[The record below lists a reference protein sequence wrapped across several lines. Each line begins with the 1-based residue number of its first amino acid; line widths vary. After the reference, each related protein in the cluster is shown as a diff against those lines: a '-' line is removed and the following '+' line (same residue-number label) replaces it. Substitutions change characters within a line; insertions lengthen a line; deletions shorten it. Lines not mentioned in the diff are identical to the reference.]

1 MSFSKDI
8 LKGFVDM
15 HVHAGPSVAARK
27 VDAYDMMELAGEAG
41 YRAFLVKDHYFPT
54 MMGTRMITDHCSKNE
69 CQCFGGLALNRS
81 VGLFNVYAVDA
92 ACNMGA
98 RTIYMPTVSCVN
110 HIAGHSG
117 GHKFVGSGDSSVVD
131 NGIEYMDANGQLHP
145 GAVDVISYIATKHP
159 EVVLCTGHGTAR
171 EVDAVVRK
179 AVELGVPKICVNH
192 PHFLVNATYEQMR
205 EWADLGA
212 YIELNAA
219 VFSSIAKSGT
229 CSDEMAGKILEI
241 IPTEKIVLDSDLGQ
255 KVNVDPITGM
265 LQFINL
271 LADQFGITEEQIN
284 LMGKKT
290 PAMLLGLD

>member
-1 MSFSKDI
+1 MSFSKRI
-8 LKGFVDM
+8 LEGFVDM
-15 HVHAGPSVAARK
+15 HVHAGPSVAVRR
-27 VDAYDMMELAGEAG
+27 VDADEMMEMAGEAG

-54 MMGTRMITDHCSKNE
+54 MMGTRMITEHHSKNG

-98 RTIYMPTVSCVN
+98 KTIYMPTVSCVN
-110 HIAGHSG
+110 HIVGHSG
-117 GHKFVGSGDSSVVD
+117 GHKFVGSGNSSVVD
-131 NGIEYMDANGQLHP
+131 NGIKYVDEAGKLNPAAEEVIAFIAN
-145 GAVDVISYIATKHP
+145 KHP
-159 EVVLCTGHGTAR
+159 EVVLCTGHGYAH

-179 AVELGVPKICVNH
+179 AAELGVKKICVNH

-219 VFSSIAKSGT
+219 VFSSVAKSGT
-229 CSDEMAGKILEI
+229 CPDEIAGKILET

-255 KVNVDPITGM
+255 KINVDPITGM

-271 LADQFGITEEQIN
+271 LADKFGVTEEQIN

>member
-1 MSFSKDI
+1 
-8 LKGFVDM
+8 
-15 HVHAGPSVAARK
+15 
-27 VDAYDMMELAGEAG
+27 
-41 YRAFLVKDHYFPT
+41 
-54 MMGTRMITDHCSKNE
+54 
-69 CQCFGGLALNRS
+69 
-81 VGLFNVYAVDA
+81 
-92 ACNMGA
+92 
-98 RTIYMPTVSCVN
+98 MPTVSCVN

-131 NGIEYMDANGQLHP
+131 NGIKYVDEAGKLNPAAEEVIAFIAN
-145 GAVDVISYIATKHP
+145 KHP
-159 EVVLCTGHGTAR
+159 EVVLCTGHGYAH

-179 AVELGVPKICVNH
+179 AAELGVKKICVNH

-255 KVNVDPITGM
+255 RINVDPITGM
-265 LQFINL
+265 PAIHQPAGRQVRCHRG
-271 LADQFGITEEQIN
+271 ADQPHGQEN
-284 LMGKKT
+284 
-290 PAMLLGLD
+290 PRHAAWSGLIPFPCFLFYFQ

>member
-8 LKGFVDM
+8 LKGFVDI

-54 MMGTRMITDHCSKNE
+54 MMGTRMISEHFSKNG

-81 VGLFNVYAVDA
+81 VGLFNVHAVDA

-98 RTIYMPTVSCVN
+98 KTIYMPTVSCVN

-117 GHKFVGSGDSSVVD
+117 GHKFVGSGNSSVVD
-131 NGIEYMDANGQLHP
+131 GRSQDVEDQAQLHP
-145 GAVDVISYIATKHP
+145 GAVEVISYIASKHP
-159 EVVLCTGHGTAR
+159 EVVLCTGHGNAR

-192 PHFLVNATYEQMR
+192 PHFLVNATYEQMK
-205 EWADLGA
+205 EWSDLGA

-219 VFSSIAKSGT
+219 VFSTIAKSGT
-229 CSDEMAGKILEI
+229 CPDEVAGKILET

-255 KVNVDPITGM
+255 KVNVDPVTGM

-271 LADQFGITEEQIN
+271 LADQFGVTEEQIN
-284 LMGKKT
+284 LMGKQT

>member
-1 MSFSKDI
+1 MFDERDI
-8 LKGFVDM
+8 LKGILDI
-15 HVHAGPSVAARK
+15 HVHAGPSVANRQ
-27 VDAYDMMELAGEAG
+27 VDAADMLKEAVVAG
-41 YRAFLVKDHYFPT
+41 YRGFLVKDHYFPT
-54 MMGTRMITDHCSKNE
+54 MMGTRMISEHFSKNG

-81 VGLFNVYAVDA
+81 VGLFNVHAVDA

-98 RTIYMPTVSCVN
+98 KTIYMPTVSCVN

-117 GHKFVGSGDSSVVD
+117 GHKFVGSGNSSVVD
-131 NGIEYMDANGQLHP
+131 EGIQYVDENGQLHP
-145 GAVDVISYIATKHP
+145 GAVEVISYIASKHP

-192 PHFLVNATYEQMR
+192 PHFLVNATYEQMK

-219 VFSSIAKSGT
+219 VFSTIAKSGT
-229 CSDEMAGKILEI
+229 CPDEVAGKILET

-255 KVNVDPITGM
+255 KVNVDPVTGM

-271 LADQFGITEEQIN
+271 LADQFGVTEEQIN
-284 LMGKKT
+284 LMGKQT